1 MLRFPDYWLVRPLSS
16 TERRGLCPIPSGSDS
31 SDSDV
36 EMQSNLG
43 SIDEDCVVTDF
54 SLPARTSVNSPLS
67 ATANSPA
74 DGSSAPIRH
83 PDEPKTP
90 PPRATALPASTPLH
104 GSLGSFEKNGDG
116 TTADKAVLAY
126 LTELLADKVVHD
138 YPVADFISAVFG
150 ITKDDLK
157 RRSAGYSLPE
167 EDCKEYN
174 TGSYSKNSSRERSA
188 YAPLTNIF
196 KDLGDQLKRNVKCHH
211 MNGSD
216 IINMLDCQVHGD
228 FAKFKPDF
236 LTSWLDFELKQKWK
250 ATGTSG
256 ELKKKKKV
264 RKDLEGH
271 DYTIDL
277 DRVPEIKYASRP
289 PDGPLAPVAANAAD
303 SVSVVDE
310 EEVQEAGADSPEP
323 EPITSESR
331 KRKAGSTRTPQ
342 VRVPKRPRSNTS
354 KHVRSNASGQDGEP
368 QGSPARVN
376 LNASELQAV
385 KYVHELGSHGIRSYA
400 VGFLIEDFTMT
411 LWYIDRMGVV
421 ASAPFDFMDE
431 PHFLLLYVAAIRY
444 APPTQLGFFSKLG
457 FPHGD
462 VTADRLD
469 TFDNVTLD
477 LSGSADIDSKPLS
490 DLHFV
495 LDVSEDRSIN
505 STNGAIGR
513 ATLVVPVLPA
523 ADCETAV
530 TLCGEEKTV
539 VKISWQSKFR
549 AIGEDS
555 LVRVARVKL
564 QASDTFR
571 VHLKHLVDLK
581 CALTQ
586 TLEEMNIPRASMFG
600 LPAEDAKTHRVCR
613 ILLLREYLP
622 LKMVD
627 GVHEFKTIFVGVVK
641 GHHAVYETSGILHR
655 DVSTNN
661 IMFYRDSDGGVVGV
675 LCDWDLAQQL
685 DVSAVDLQLN
695 RAIVDTIKA
704 EIDPNTEKLKTI
716 EPSPSSAQRLSATA
730 PFLEVEILEPQ
741 EPRYRTGTGPFMSLD
756 LLLYFHVP
764 LHSYRHDLE
773 SFFFVLVWFIVTH
786 SAVTHTM
793 GFIRSWLQGDLRA
806 LGNTKQEFVDKA
818 SAYERV
824 MAVAKGDYKQLA
836 EDWADPINRLL
847 MRPLG
852 QKYRDIQNQISDIL
866 ALRKATAKPV
876 EERIVLVQAAIRDKV
891 YEREFGILT
900 FESFMACLEPQL
912 EEEI

>member
-1 MLRFPDYWLVRPLSS
+1 MLRFPDYWLVRPLTS
-16 TERRGLCPIPSGSDS
+16 TERRDLCPIASDS

-43 SIDEDCVVTDF
+43 SIDEDREVTDF
-54 SLPARTSVNSPLS
+54 VPARTSVNSPLS
-67 ATANSPA
+67 ATSNSHA
-74 DGSSAPIRH
+74 
-83 PDEPKTP
+83 DEPKTP
-90 PPRATALPASTPLH
+90 PPRATGLPASTPLH
-104 GSLGSFEKNGDG
+104 GSLDSFEKNGDG

-126 LTELLADKVVHD
+126 LSELLANKVVRD

-174 TGSYSKNSSRERSA
+174 TGSYLKNSSHERSA

-196 KDLGDQLKRNVKCHH
+196 NDLGDQLKRNVKGHH

-216 IINMLDCQVHGD
+216 IINMLDRQAFGD

-236 LTSWLDFELKQKWK
+236 LTSWIDFKLKQKWK

-289 PDGPLAPVAANAAD
+289 PDGPLAPAAA
-303 SVSVVDE
+303 E
-310 EEVQEAGADSPEP
+310 EEVQEAEADIPEP

-354 KHVRSNASGQDGEP
+354 KQVRSNASGQDGEP
-368 QGSPARVN
+368 QDSPARGN

-431 PHFLLLYVAAIRY
+431 PHFLLLYVASIRY
-444 APPTQLGFFSKLG
+444 ATPTQLGFFSKLG
-457 FPHGD
+457 FPCGD

-469 TFDNVTLD
+469 TFDEVTLD

-490 DLHFV
+490 DLRFV

-505 STNGAIGR
+505 STHGAIGR
-513 ATLVVPVLPA
+513 ATIVVPVLPA
-523 ADCETAV
+523 VDCETAV

-539 VKISWQSKFR
+539 AKISWQSKFR

-564 QASDTFR
+564 QASDTLR
-571 VHLKHLVDLK
+571 THLKHLVDMK
-581 CALTQ
+581 CGLTQ
-586 TLEEMNIPRASMFG
+586 SMEEMNVPRASMFG
-600 LPAEDAKTHRVCR
+600 LPAEGAKNHRVCR
-613 ILLLREYLP
+613 ILLMREYIP
-622 LKMVD
+622 LRMVD
-627 GVHEFKTIFVGVVK
+627 GVDEFKVIFLGVVK

-655 DVSTNN
+655 DISINN

-675 LCDWDLAQQL
+675 LCDWDLAKQL
-685 DVSAVDLQLN
+685 DVSDVDLQLR
-695 RAIVDTIKA
+695 RAIVDTVKA
-704 EIDPNTEKLKTI
+704 EISPNAEKTKTI
-716 EPSPSSAQRLSATA
+716 EPSSSSAQRLSATV

-764 LHSYRHDLE
+764 QHTYRHDLE

-786 SAVTHTM
+786 SAETHTM
-793 GFIRSWLQGDLRA
+793 GFIRGWLQSNLRA
-806 LGNTKQEFVDKA
+806 LGKTKQEFVENKGV
-818 SAYERV
+818 YEEV
-824 MAVAKGDYKQLA
+824 MAVAKGDYKQL
-836 EDWADPINRLL
+836 ERDWVGPIKRLL
-847 MRPLG
+847 MKPLKR
-852 QKYRDIQNQISDIL
+852 KYRDIQDQIDDIV
-866 ALRKATAKPV
+866 ALHEAEEKPV
-876 EERIVLVQAAIRDKV
+876 EERILLVQADIRDNV
-891 YEREFGILT
+891 HEREFGILT
-900 FESFMACLEPQL
+900 FKSFMACLEPQA
-912 EEEI
+912 EEES